1 LIKEA
6 NVLKDVTKEE
16 REKIES
22 AIERFEE
29 SDDVQNV
36 WSDLE

>member
-1 LIKEA
+1 MIKEA

-16 REKIES
+16 REKIEG
-22 AIERFEE
+22 AIERFED